1 MAELKRGEAK
11 RRWGVLPWAVVLAL
25 ATLLAP
31 LSSTPGKEVFTGPV
45 QARVL
50 AVLDGD
56 TLSVAARVW
65 LGQEIAI
72 RVRLAGVDAPEIT
85 SDCARERRLA
95 RAAKRFLK
103 ARAGTP
109 VVLHDIRYGK
119 YAGRVLARVESDAGE
134 DLGAALLA
142 AGYARVY
149 RGGRRSPWCVPLRA
163 RR

>member
-1 MAELKRGEAK
+1 VA
-11 RRWGVLPWAVVLAL
+11 VLAF
-25 ATLLAP
+25 AALLSVLGAP
-31 LSSTPGKEVFTGPV
+31 LSSAPGKEVLTGPV
-45 QARVL
+45 RARVL

-72 RVRLAGVDAPEIT
+72 RVRLAGVDAPEIN
-85 SDCARERRLA
+85 SDCEHERQLA
-95 RAAKRFLK
+95 WAAKRFLEV
-103 ARAGTP
+103 RAGAP
-109 VVLHDIRYGK
+109 VILHDIRYGK

-142 AGYARVY
+142 AGHARAY
-149 RGGRRSPWCVPLRA
+149 RGGRRSSWCAPLQA